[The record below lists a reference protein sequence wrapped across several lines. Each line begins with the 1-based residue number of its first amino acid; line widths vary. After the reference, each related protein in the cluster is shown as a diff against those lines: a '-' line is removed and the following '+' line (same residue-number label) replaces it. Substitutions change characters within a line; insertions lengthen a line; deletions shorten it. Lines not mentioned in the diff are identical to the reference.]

1 MEEEQTFMDEQP
13 GFFSAENFPYPLL
26 ALAQTIPRGYQYQSQ
41 MTPYARDAKGDWG
54 RALNESIDQF
64 FAMYPQFLQQKR
76 AFALQRE
83 QLARQRADDAYKAK
97 LRPYELKKL
106 EAEAAATDRQAQML
120 QNYPQMIQ
128 GLPLGDKDKAFLS
141 GLPPSEG
148 LKLVSKYL
156 ENRMTKNKLVTLG
169 VGDPNNPFNVPVQI
183 DPQTNKITTPL
194 GTTPQKILVD
204 VDPNDPR
211 LASFPKDQLPFL
223 KLDMTYGGQGQI
235 VTDPAYT
242 TTMQK
247 RDITQER
254 PSASKRFQNWLAQGN
269 TVQSFADLEPFAGKS
284 PESQLW
290 FATQNMPGTQLALD
304 AQNQLNL
311 KHIKSSP
318 KGFIIG
324 KGFKSPNNPQALQR
338 LPQPTTEP
346 IESGA
351 TLFKLAKKFGT
362 TESQIIAANP
372 LWFDKDENG
381 NVIPQSM
388 RTSAQMNNAQMTIP
402 TGKSQLS
409 PQQITDAHSSFRRNG
424 VIEMPYGTII
434 PVQTATVSEGLK
446 LNRER
451 LDMQDIQTSLK
462 DLIALMANPKARG
475 FGKVG
480 TKERGELEGLRQRLI
495 NNVQVLRDYGVLSP
509 SEIENIERSVPD
521 VNGFIALITQGI
533 GSDAFAAGTLNKLY
547 QEAINNE
554 RQVDA
559 MIKLY
564 NVRSTGYERY
574 SGDIPGIEALVDTK
588 TKNEV
593 DSFRS
598 E

>member
-1 MEEEQTFMDEQP
+1 MDEQP

>member
-1 MEEEQTFMDEQP
+1 
-13 GFFSAENFPYPLL
+13 
-26 ALAQTIPRGYQYQSQ
+26 
-41 MTPYARDAKGDWG
+41 
-54 RALNESIDQF
+54 
-64 FAMYPQFLQQKR
+64 
-76 AFALQRE
+76 
-83 QLARQRADDAYKAK
+83 
-97 LRPYELKKL
+97 
-106 EAEAAATDRQAQML
+106 
-120 QNYPQMIQ
+120 
-128 GLPLGDKDKAFLS
+128 
-141 GLPPSEG
+141 
-148 LKLVSKYL
+148 
-156 ENRMTKNKLVTLG
+156 
-169 VGDPNNPFNVPVQI
+169 
-183 DPQTNKITTPL
+183 
-194 GTTPQKILVD
+194 

-254 PSASKRFQNWLAQGN
+254 PSASKRFQTALGKGLQ
-269 TVQSFADLEPFAGKS
+269 VQSFSDLEPFAGKS
-284 PESQLW
+284 VESQLW

-351 TLFKLAKKFGT
+351 TLFELAKRFGT

-409 PQQITDAHSSFRRNG
+409 AQQITDAHSSFRRNG

-462 DLIALMANPKARG
+462 DLIGLMANPKARG

-509 SEIENIERSVPD
+509 SEISNIERSVPD
-521 VNGFIALITQGI
+521 VNGFIALITKGI

-564 NVRSTGYERY
+564 NVRSTGYDRFQ
-574 SGDIPGIEALVDTK
+574 GDIPGIEALVRPEL
-588 TKNEV
+588 KNEV

>member
-1 MEEEQTFMDEQP
+1 MAEQP

-41 MTPYARDAKGDWG
+41 LTPYARDAKGDWG

-83 QLARQRADDAYKAK
+83 QLARQKADDAYKAK

-106 EAEAAATDRQAQML
+106 EAEAAARERQAQIMRD
-120 QNYPQMIQ
+120 YPQMVRD
-128 GLPLGDKDKAFLS
+128 LPDWVSDKDKAYLA
-141 GLPPSEG
+141 GLPPATG
-148 LKLVSKYL
+148 LDLMKSFLKKRLETTKL
-156 ENRMTKNKLVTLG
+156 TTLG
-169 VGDPNNPFNVPVQI
+169 ANDPNNPFNVPVQI

-194 GTTPQKILVD
+194 GTTPQKRLVD

-211 LASFPKDQLPFL
+211 LASFPKEQLPFL

-235 VTDPAYT
+235 VTDPAYSA
-242 TTMQK
+242 TMQK
-247 RDITQER
+247 QAFTQER
-254 PSASKRFQNWLAQGN
+254 PSATKRFNEFISKGN
-269 TVQSFADLEPFAGKS
+269 QVQSYADLEPFAGKS
-284 PESQLW
+284 LESQLW
-290 FATQNMPGTQLALD
+290 FATQNLPANSPLAID

-351 TLFKLAKKFGT
+351 TLFKLAQRFGT

-372 LWFDKDENG
+372 LWFDYDEKG
-381 NVIPQSM
+381 NAIPTSM
-388 RTSAQMNNAQMTIP
+388 RTSGQMNNAEMTIP

-409 PQQITDAHSSFRRNG
+409 AQQITDAHSSFRRNG

-434 PVQTATVSEGLK
+434 PVQQATVSEGLK

-480 TKERGELEGLRQRLI
+480 TQERGELEGLRQRLI

-521 VNGFIALITQGI
+521 VNGFVALITRGV

-554 RQVDA
+554 RQVTA
-559 MIKLY
+559 MINLY
-564 NVRSTGYERY
+564 SAPQTDYERFT
-574 SGDIPGIEALVDTK
+574 GDLPGIEALVAPK
-588 TKNEV
+588 TKNVV